1 MTLGPQTPAAMAP
14 AGRRV
19 HRVLPS
25 LWLLLTSLV
34 VLFWLA
40 PVLWMFNI
48 SLKTRAQIAVPVPTF
63 LFRPTLENYTA
74 IFQNG
79 NLVRYAMNSLIIASV
94 TTVITVLLAALS
106 AYGLARF
113 TFRGREGLLTWI
125 LSLRMMPAIA
135 VVVPFYIMYQRLG
148 LLDTYP
154 GIVLAYLPVTLPFAI
169 WLLYS
174 FIRDIPIVLDE
185 AAMLDGCGP
194 WRTFLEIVFPVSLP
208 SVAVTAIFTFIVCW
222 NEFLLALILTANRA
236 KTLAVGMS
244 EFILSY
250 EVLWG
255 QISAAAIVML
265 LPLLVL
271 VYLVQRHIVKGMTL
285 GAVR

>member
-1 MTLGPQTPAAMAP
+1 MTMRTPTAALP
-14 AGRRV
+14 GDERRPGRA
-19 HRVLPS
+19 HEI
-25 LWLLLTSLV
+25 LWLALVGLV
-34 VLFWLA
+34 VLIWLG
-40 PVLWMFNI
+40 PVLWISNI
-48 SLKTRAQIAVPVPTF
+48 SLKTRAEIAVPVPSF
-63 LFRPTLENYTA
+63 IFRPTLENYAA
-74 IFQNG
+74 ILENP
-79 NLVRYAMNSLIIASV
+79 NLVRYAANSLIIASV
-94 TTVITVLLAALS
+94 TTVITIALASLA

-125 LSLRMMPAIA
+125 LSLRMMPVIA

-148 LLDTYP
+148 LLDTYA
-154 GIVLAYLPVTLPFAI
+154 GIILAYLPVTLPFAI

-174 FIRDIPIVLDE
+174 FIRDVPVVLDE

-194 WRTFLEIVFPVSLP
+194 WRTFLEIVLPVSLP

-236 KTLAVGMS
+236 KTFAVGMS
-244 EFILSY
+244 EFVLSY

-255 QISAAAIVML
+255 QISAAAMMML
-265 LPLLVL
+265 LPLLVI

>member
-1 MTLGPQTPAAMAP
+1 MRTPTAALP
-14 AGRRV
+14 GDERRPGRA
-19 HRVLPS
+19 HEI
-25 LWLLLTSLV
+25 LWLALVGLV
-34 VLFWLA
+34 VLIWLG
-40 PVLWMFNI
+40 PVLWISNI
-48 SLKTRAQIAVPVPTF
+48 SLKTRAEIAVPVPSF
-63 LFRPTLENYTA
+63 IFRPTLENYAA
-74 IFQNG
+74 ILENP
-79 NLVRYAMNSLIIASV
+79 NLVRYAANSLIIASV
-94 TTVITVLLAALS
+94 TTVITIALASLA

-125 LSLRMMPAIA
+125 LSLRMMPVIA

-148 LLDTYP
+148 LLDTYA
-154 GIVLAYLPVTLPFAI
+154 GIILAYLPVTLPFAI

-174 FIRDIPIVLDE
+174 FIRDVPVVLDE

-194 WRTFLEIVFPVSLP
+194 WRTFLEIVLPVSLP

-236 KTLAVGMS
+236 KTFAVGMS
-244 EFILSY
+244 EFVLSY

-255 QISAAAIVML
+255 QISAAAMMML
-265 LPLLVL
+265 LPLLVI

>member
-1 MTLGPQTPAAMAP
+1 VTIRTPTAALTGDERRP
-14 AGRRV
+14 GRA
-19 HRVLPS
+19 HEI
-25 LWLLLTSLV
+25 LWLVLVGLV
-34 VLFWLA
+34 VLIWLG
-40 PVLWMFNI
+40 PVLWISNI
-48 SLKTRAQIAVPVPTF
+48 SLKTRAEIAVPVPSF
-63 LFRPTLENYTA
+63 IFRPTLENYAA
-74 IFQNG
+74 ILENP
-79 NLVRYAMNSLIIASV
+79 NLVRYAANSLIIASV
-94 TTVITVLLAALS
+94 TTVITIVLASLA

-125 LSLRMMPAIA
+125 LSLRMMPVIA

-148 LLDTYP
+148 LLDTYA
-154 GIVLAYLPVTLPFAI
+154 GIILAYLPVTLPFAI

-174 FIRDIPIVLDE
+174 FIRDVPVVLDE

-194 WRTFLEIVFPVSLP
+194 WRTFLEIVLPVSLP

-236 KTLAVGMS
+236 KTFAVGMS
-244 EFILSY
+244 EFVLSY

-255 QISAAAIVML
+255 QISAAAMMML
-265 LPLLVL
+265 LPLLVI